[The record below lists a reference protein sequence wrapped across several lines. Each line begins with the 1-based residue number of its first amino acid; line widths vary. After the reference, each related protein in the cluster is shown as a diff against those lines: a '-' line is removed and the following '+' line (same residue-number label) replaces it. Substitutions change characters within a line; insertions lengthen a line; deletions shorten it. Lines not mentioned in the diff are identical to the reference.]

1 MLGGI
6 SMKTKKIWLILS
18 LILLI
23 VIILFIVLTARK
35 FIIIGDLEEKVNQ
48 QNARNNIYVKVDTS
62 DISGEIFKKDDTI
75 KAILNYKDSDTKVIQ
90 VASGTTRTVYTESNA
105 ESDAEDSADSNT
117 EKKAY
122 VNENETLNT
131 NVISNAVATDGFWSK
146 LNFSLLSHITT
157 ELLED
162 TEYYVLENKHNS
174 NFMLPVNCDNLKVY
188 IEKET
193 GLIWK
198 EVLIFEDGTEET
210 TTYEYSF
217 DTVTDDDIQVPDI
230 TEYEVQ
236 E

>member
-117 EKKAY
+117 EKR
-122 VNENETLNT
+122 
-131 NVISNAVATDGFWSK
+131 
-146 LNFSLLSHITT
+146 H
-157 ELLED
+157 
-162 TEYYVLENKHNS
+162 
-174 NFMLPVNCDNLKVY
+174 MLMKMKP
-188 IEKET
+188 
-193 GLIWK
+193 
-198 EVLIFEDGTEET
+198 
-210 TTYEYSF
+210 
-217 DTVTDDDIQVPDI
+217 
-230 TEYEVQ
+230 
-236 E
+236 

>member
-90 VASGTTRTVYTESNA
+90 VASGITRTVYTESNA

-157 ELLED
+157 ELIED